1 MQRMS
6 VRASMLAGLDG
17 MSHCAAVPGG
27 GRRANGR
34 LLEGRVMAD
43 TLVEA
48 IGVSRLYRASRN
60 RVVRAVDHVDMKVGR
75 GTTLGLVGESGSGK
89 STLGRTLVGLQTPSL
104 GSGVFEGQDVGG
116 APGSRV
122 IRLRQQRQIVFQDPS
137 GALNPRMTI
146 GDTVVEHLR
155 VQGWTRADA
164 RSRAQ
169 EVFEQ
174 AGLLRQFLPRYPHE
188 ISGGQRQRAVIARA
202 ISTDPAF
209 IVADEPVSAL
219 DVSTRAQIMN
229 LLRELQRRSGL
240 TMLFI
245 SHDLSVVAHMC
256 RQVAVMYLGRIVEC
270 APRDSLFR
278 TPLHPYT
285 AALLSAIPLPDPVL
299 ERSRTRIV
307 LKGEPPDPSAIPSG
321 CRFHTRC
328 LRATEVC
335 AKVPPEMRAL
345 LPGHTVA
352 CHHPLNA

>member
-1 MQRMS
+1 MS
-6 VRASMLAGLDG
+6 EA
-17 MSHCAAVPGG
+17 
-27 GRRANGR
+27 
-34 LLEGRVMAD
+34 
-43 TLVEA
+43 LVEA
-48 IGVSRLYRASRN
+48 IGLVRHYKLTGKRLL
-60 RVVRAVDHVDMKVGR
+60 RAVDGVDLAIGR
-75 GTTLGLVGESGSGK
+75 GGTLGLVGESGSGK
-89 STLGRTLVGLQTPSL
+89 STLGQTLVGLQNPSA
-104 GSGVFEGQDVGG
+104 GEVRFEGETVVGARG
-116 APGSRV
+116 AKLV
-122 IRLRQQRQIVFQDPS
+122 RLRRQRQIVFQDPS
-137 GALNPRMTI
+137 GALNPRMTLGATI
-146 GDTVVEHLR
+146 VEHLR
-155 VQGWTRADA
+155 VQGWPRAEA
-164 RSRAQ
+164 RERAV
-169 EVFEQ
+169 EVLAL
-174 AGLLRQFLPRYPHE
+174 AGLSEAFSGRYPHE
-188 ISGGQRQRAVIARA
+188 VSGGQRQRAVIARA
-202 ISTDPAF
+202 VSTDPAF

-245 SHDLSVVAHMC
+245 SHDLSIVAHMC
-256 RQVAVMYLGRIVEC
+256 REVAVMYLGQVVEC

-345 LPGHTVA
+345 FPGHTVA

>member
-1 MQRMS
+1 VS
-6 VRASMLAGLDG
+6 EA
-17 MSHCAAVPGG
+17 
-27 GRRANGR
+27 
-34 LLEGRVMAD
+34 
-43 TLVEA
+43 LVEA
-48 IGVSRLYRASRN
+48 IGLVRHYKLTGKRLL
-60 RVVRAVDHVDMKVGR
+60 RAVDGVDLAIGR
-75 GTTLGLVGESGSGK
+75 GGTLGLVGESGSGK
-89 STLGRTLVGLQTPSL
+89 STLGQTLVGLQNPSA
-104 GSGVFEGQDVGG
+104 GEVRFEGETVVGARG
-116 APGSRV
+116 ARLV
-122 IRLRQQRQIVFQDPS
+122 RLRRQRQIVFQDPS
-137 GALNPRMTI
+137 GALNPRMTLGATI
-146 GDTVVEHLR
+146 VEHLR
-155 VQGWTRADA
+155 VQGWPRAEA
-164 RSRAQ
+164 RERAVQ
-169 EVFEQ
+169 VLSL
-174 AGLLRQFLPRYPHE
+174 AGLSEAFSGRYPHE
-188 ISGGQRQRAVIARA
+188 VSGGQRQRAVIARA
-202 ISTDPAF
+202 VSTDPAF
-209 IVADEPVSAL
+209 IVADEPMSAL

-245 SHDLSVVAHMC
+245 SHDLSIVAHMC
-256 RQVAVMYLGRIVEC
+256 REVAVMYLGQVVEY

>member
-1 MQRMS
+1 MS
-6 VRASMLAGLDG
+6 EA
-17 MSHCAAVPGG
+17 
-27 GRRANGR
+27 
-34 LLEGRVMAD
+34 
-43 TLVEA
+43 LVEA
-48 IGVSRLYRASRN
+48 IGLVRHYKLTGKRLL
-60 RVVRAVDHVDMKVGR
+60 RAVDGVDLAIGR
-75 GTTLGLVGESGSGK
+75 GGTLGLVGESGSGK
-89 STLGRTLVGLQTPSL
+89 STLGQTLVGLQNPSA
-104 GSGVFEGQDVGG
+104 GEVRFEGETVVGARG
-116 APGSRV
+116 AKLV
-122 IRLRQQRQIVFQDPS
+122 RLRRQRQIVFQDPS
-137 GALNPRMTI
+137 GALNPRMTLGATI
-146 GDTVVEHLR
+146 VEHLR
-155 VQGWTRADA
+155 VQGWPRAEA
-164 RSRAQ
+164 RERAVQ
-169 EVFEQ
+169 VLSL
-174 AGLLRQFLPRYPHE
+174 AGLSEAFSGRYPHE
-188 ISGGQRQRAVIARA
+188 VSGGQRQRAVIARA
-202 ISTDPAF
+202 VSTDPAF

-240 TMLFI
+240 TMLYI
-245 SHDLSVVAHMC
+245 SHDLSIVAHMC
-256 RQVAVMYLGRIVEC
+256 REVAVMYLGQVVEC

>member
-1 MQRMS
+1 M
-6 VRASMLAGLDG
+6 
-17 MSHCAAVPGG
+17 
-27 GRRANGR
+27 
-34 LLEGRVMAD
+34 
-43 TLVEA
+43 
-48 IGVSRLYRASRN
+48 
-60 RVVRAVDHVDMKVGR
+60 
-75 GTTLGLVGESGSGK
+75 
-89 STLGRTLVGLQTPSL
+89 
-104 GSGVFEGQDVGG
+104 
-116 APGSRV
+116 
-122 IRLRQQRQIVFQDPS
+122 
-137 GALNPRMTI
+137 
-146 GDTVVEHLR
+146 
-155 VQGWTRADA
+155 
-164 RSRAQ
+164 
-169 EVFEQ
+169 
-174 AGLLRQFLPRYPHE
+174 
-188 ISGGQRQRAVIARA
+188 SGGQRQRAVIARA
-202 ISTDPAF
+202 VSTDPAF

-245 SHDLSVVAHMC
+245 SHDLSIVAHMC
-256 RQVAVMYLGRIVEC
+256 REVAVMYLGQVVEC

>member
-1 MQRMS
+1 VS
-6 VRASMLAGLDG
+6 EA
-17 MSHCAAVPGG
+17 
-27 GRRANGR
+27 
-34 LLEGRVMAD
+34 
-43 TLVEA
+43 LVEA
-48 IGVSRLYRASRN
+48 IGLVRHYKLTGKRLL
-60 RVVRAVDHVDMKVGR
+60 RAVDGVDLAIGR
-75 GTTLGLVGESGSGK
+75 GGTLGLVGESGSGK
-89 STLGRTLVGLQTPSL
+89 STLGQTLVGLQNPSA
-104 GSGVFEGQDVGG
+104 GEVRFEGETVVGARG
-116 APGSRV
+116 ARLV
-122 IRLRQQRQIVFQDPS
+122 RLRRQRQIVFQDPS
-137 GALNPRMTI
+137 GALNPRMTLGATI
-146 GDTVVEHLR
+146 VEHLR
-155 VQGWTRADA
+155 VQGWPRAEA
-164 RSRAQ
+164 RERAVQ
-169 EVFEQ
+169 VLSL
-174 AGLLRQFLPRYPHE
+174 AGLSEAFSGRYPHE
-188 ISGGQRQRAVIARA
+188 VSGGQRQRAVIARA
-202 ISTDPAF
+202 VSTDPAF

-245 SHDLSVVAHMC
+245 SHDLSIVAHMC
-256 RQVAVMYLGRIVEC
+256 REVAVMYLGQVVEC